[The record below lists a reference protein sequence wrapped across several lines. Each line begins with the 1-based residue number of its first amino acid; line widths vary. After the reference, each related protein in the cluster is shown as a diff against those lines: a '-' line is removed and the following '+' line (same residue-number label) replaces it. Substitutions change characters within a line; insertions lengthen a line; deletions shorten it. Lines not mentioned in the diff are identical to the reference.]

1 MVSVHRA
8 VPYFSVVTLVPTTVA
23 QTHGKRATCMHIS
36 QTQSLSIH
44 VRDAIRALSSLLLS

>member
-8 VPYFSVVTLVPTTVA
+8 VPYFSVVTLVPYPNARQTRHMHA
-23 QTHGKRATCMHIS
+23 QLHIS
-36 QTQSLSIH
+36 QSLSIH